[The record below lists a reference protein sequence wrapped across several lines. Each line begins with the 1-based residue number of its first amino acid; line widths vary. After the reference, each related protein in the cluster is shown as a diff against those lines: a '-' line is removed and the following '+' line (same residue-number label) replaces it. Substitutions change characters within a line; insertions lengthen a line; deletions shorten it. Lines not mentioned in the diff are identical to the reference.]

1 MSAILVWVTTAPL
14 ALVPT
19 WRLGSLLRDARQR
32 TGRTIDEV
40 AAASDRFDASG
51 LADLEAGARPL
62 TDDDLQHVVSLY
74 GVDPDSLV
82 PGRSDLVVDLD
93 ENRLATAGHTQ
104 PLAGTAPTADEV
116 LASYLSLVYTLRST
130 APGTRVPLR
139 DADLDVLARALAL
152 ATPDVERRLEGLMAN
167 PTVELETQSRLLRA
181 RVLVPAAGIL
191 IAITVAGAL
200 IVSSRSDT
208 KPATP
213 PAVVSTLPTPVVT
226 TLPPVAVDPNVQ
238 IGGAETQV
246 PGSPPVLNAE
256 GLSGSDL
263 PAGSIGIGDAQVA
276 VKDANGNVVQSER
289 PADATPTTTTP

>member
-1 MSAILVWVTTAPL
+1 MTTAPL

-19 WRLGSLLRDARQR
+19 WRLGSLLRDARER
-32 TGRTIDEV
+32 TGLTVDNV

-82 PGRSDLVVDLD
+82 PGRTDLVVDLD

-104 PLAGTAPTADEV
+104 PLAGPAPTTDEV

-130 APGTRVPLR
+130 VPGTRVPLR

-167 PTVELETQSRLLRA
+167 PTVQLEMQSRLLRA

-191 IAITVAGAL
+191 IAVTVGGAL

-208 KPATP
+208 KPTTP

-263 PAGSIGIGDAQVA
+263 PAGSIGLGDAQVA
-276 VKDANGNVVQSER
+276 TQDANGNVVQSER
-289 PADATPTTTTP
+289 LADATPTTTTP